1 MDKAEEEAADGGLA
15 ELARLEMPH
24 VLRNVD
30 REALATRLVEDS
42 LTALLG
48 ANR

>member
-1 MDKAEEEAADGGLA
+1 
-15 ELARLEMPH
+15 MPH

-30 REALATRLVEDS
+30 REALAARLVEDS
-42 LTALLG
+42 LAALLG